1 MFGGEMMSLG
11 LTLQRLR
18 KSKNLSQEAFA
29 DIMKVSR
36 QSVSKW
42 ELDQT
47 YPEINKLIEIAD
59 YYEVTLDELIRDKHD
74 EMANNIRSKEV
85 EEIKSNDIPKERDKT
100 LLQQVRSL
108 PMKVKLTLFIAVTIL
123 FLFVSYMV
131 GDYFAFIA
139 YLSSALTASII
150 RRLKG
155 ENVR

>member
-1 MFGGEMMSLG
+1 MSLG
-11 LTLQRLR
+11 LKIQTLR

-59 YYEVTLDELIRDKHD
+59 YFQITLDELLRDNQSEISSDLKL
-74 EMANNIRSKEV
+74 KE
-85 EEIKSNDIPKERDKT
+85 ENYYRLNETPKDGEKT
-100 LLQQVRSL
+100 LLQRIRSM
-108 PMKVKLTLFIAVTIL
+108 PIRVKLSMYILVTLL
-123 FLFVSYMV
+123 FFYVSYQI
-131 GDYFAFIA
+131 GDYTAFSAYLCSALAAFIV
-139 YLSSALTASII
+139 

-155 ENVR
+155 EYVER